1 MLVPDTGEHY
11 CPNRLFF
18 FSTRFRLTIQHRMK
32 FPGICCQPAPL
43 SIQWQLPQGLHPF
56 SKKIRRHQTERLALI
71 IPSQLFSLGYG
82 DIVPVTFAGKV
93 CTILYA
99 MYGIPIFIWYIVKLG
114 ALFRVLV
121 MRLINGIAI
130 YAR

>member
-1 MLVPDTGEHY
+1 M
-11 CPNRLFF
+11 
-18 FSTRFRLTIQHRMK
+18 
-32 FPGICCQPAPL
+32 
-43 SIQWQLPQGLHPF
+43 
-56 SKKIRRHQTERLALI
+56 
-71 IPSQLFSLGYG
+71 
-82 DIVPVTFAGKV
+82 PVTFAGKV